1 MGKAKM
7 DKAQDQLVHTRFT
20 ELFGV
25 RLPIVAGG
33 LMWLANAEYVAAAA
47 HSGIL
52 GFITAASFS
61 NLDELRDE
69 IQKCRDL
76 SQGMPFGVNVSM
88 LPHRVTGEQTEEVFE
103 LIAQE
108 GIPYIETSGR
118 SPEPYMPLI
127 KEAGIKILHKVATVR
142 HAVSA
147 QRQGVDAVSIVGAE
161 CGGHPG
167 VEMVGTMVN
176 TAWAA
181 RCLEIPYLVG
191 GGFGCGS
198 QITAALGMGASGVVI
213 GTKFLTAHEI
223 WAHDDYK
230 KRLIEAQPTDTALC
244 MHTVR
249 NTVRV
254 LRNDTVNEVQEIER
268 TKEDVTIED
277 LLPLVR
283 GSFAREAYTSGDVRR
298 GLLSAGQSLAFVE
311 QQQPLAEI
319 VQELE
324 DGMRLAFDRL
334 DQLRQPVSQKA
345 QASS

>member
-1 MGKAKM
+1 MNQAHN
-7 DKAQDQLVHTRFT
+7 QIVQTRFT

-33 LMWLANAEYVAAAA
+33 LMWLANADYVAAAA

-61 NLDELRDE
+61 SLDELRDE

-76 SQGMPFGVNVSM
+76 SEGKPFGVNVSM
-88 LPHRVTGEQTEEVFE
+88 LPHRVTGEQTDEVFE
-103 LIAQE
+103 LIAKE
-108 GIPYIETSGR
+108 GIAYVETSGR

-127 KEAGIKILHKVATVR
+127 KEAGMKILHKVSTVR

-147 QRQGVDAVSIVGAE
+147 QRLGVDAVAIVGAE

-181 RCLEIPYLVG
+181 RELHIPYLVG
-191 GGFGCGS
+191 GGIGCGS
-198 QITAALGMGASGVVI
+198 QIVDALGMGAAGVVI
-213 GTKFLTAHEI
+213 GTKFLTADEI

-230 KRLIEAQPTDTALC
+230 QYLIDARPTDTALC

-254 LRNDTVNEVQEIER
+254 LRNETVEQVQEIER
-268 TKEDVTIED
+268 TKEQVTID
-277 LLPLVR
+277 DILPLVR
-283 GSFAREAYTSGDVRR
+283 GVFAREAYATGDLRR
-298 GLLSAGQSLAFVE
+298 GLLSAGQSLAFVDK
-311 QQQPLAEI
+311 QQPLSAL

-324 DGMRLAFDRL
+324 AGMQQAFARL
-334 DQLRQPVSQKA
+334 DQIRK
-345 QASS
+345 